1 MMLAFTLK
9 CKDGELLKSVTMLL
23 SIFWNVMVVIA
34 TMAKIT
40 EAITTQRQ
48 TQDILAGQATRVH
61 TSYI

>member
-1 MMLAFTLK
+1 MMLGFTLK
-9 CKDGELLKSVTMLL
+9 CKDSESLKSVTMLL